1 MQECRQESDL
11 GTANATTAIVGVPS
25 GRAGRPRIL
34 YALGPGHVVDAYR
47 KWSAGLDY
55 TTETSVTF
63 SSQFFDFCRAHG
75 AEAWAVSSHPAREVF
90 RDGAFTVENRPKRF
104 ADPRGLLFH
113 WNQFLYGLSI
123 MWSALRY
130 RADVLIVDSGTTHW
144 FVLSLLS
151 LSRIRVVASLHNSYW
166 ASGFLPGGAIKRL
179 IRTLDGQFWR
189 HTADATLCVSPECQ
203 RQVERLAGG
212 RNRPVFQYRCQ
223 FRPADFA
230 SVLPPPAHDVRP
242 FRAIFAG
249 RVERNKGVFDL
260 LDMAAAFKRES
271 PGRLQIEICGGGE
284 ALEELK
290 RAIAERGLAD
300 DVVIHGKLNRPD
312 LLAVYGRSHVV
323 IVPTRSTFCE
333 GMPMVAA
340 EAILSGRPVL
350 TSRLSN
356 ALDVLNPALVEAQP
370 DDPASYVAGLRR
382 LMTDRASYEE
392 CCRACPTVGRQFY
405 DRDQSLTAAI
415 ERMIHSLDLTA
426 AAARAPG

>member
-34 YALGPGHVVDAYR
+34 YALGPGNVVDAYR

-63 SSQFFDFCRAHG
+63 SSQFFDFCKARG
-75 AEAWAVSSHPAREVF
+75 AEAWAVSSHPSREVVH
-90 RDGAFTVENRPKRF
+90 DGTFTVENRPKRF
-104 ADPRGLLFH
+104 PDPRGLLFH
-113 WNQFLYGLSI
+113 WNQFLYGLSV

-166 ASGFLPGGAIKRL
+166 ASGFLPGGAIKRV
-179 IRTLDGQFWR
+179 IRTLDGRFWR

-203 RQVERLAGG
+203 RQVEWLAGG

-242 FRAIFAG
+242 FRAMFAG

-260 LDMAAAFKRES
+260 LEIAAAFKRES

-290 RAIAERGLAD
+290 RAIADRGLAD
-300 DVVIHGKLNRPD
+300 DVLIHGKLNRPD

-323 IVPTRSTFCE
+323 VVPTRSTFCE

-340 EAILSGRPVL
+340 EAVLSGRPVL

-382 LMTDRASYEE
+382 LMTDRTYYEE

-415 ERMIHSLDLTA
+415 ERMMQSLDRATA
-426 AAARAPG
+426 AKA